1 MPLLSRKAITLI
13 LFSEISFVVIALGLG
28 YMIGVSNYNRL
39 SEEITD
45 LKEKYN
51 MTIEEV
57 KNIKE
62 LGSTSALLTQLSNNQ
77 QNIASSLRALNQ
89 TLKTRL
95 QALDQSIKELSAFDH
110 NLASKLNEVY
120 KETINSKKYIYE
132 SLTDVD
138 NRLAYLEVRISSY
151 EEAVSRNLNL
161 SVEEIES
168 VKTSVLRSIGDLTVE
183 VRDVTNRLATL
194 ETGMKNLQSLEI
206 KFNKISSKINNLT
219 NYLDTI
225 SILVKNMQTSID
237 DISTS
242 ISLLT
247 DELIELKDTIRNAT
261 VVIPR

>member
-1 MPLLSRKAITLI
+1 M
-13 LFSEISFVVIALGLG
+13 
-28 YMIGVSNYNRL
+28 
-39 SEEITD
+39 
-45 LKEKYN
+45 
-51 MTIEEV
+51 
-57 KNIKE
+57 
-62 LGSTSALLTQLSNNQ
+62 
-77 QNIASSLRALNQ
+77 
-89 TLKTRL
+89 
-95 QALDQSIKELSAFDH
+95 
-110 NLASKLNEVY
+110 
-120 KETINSKKYIYE
+120 
-132 SLTDVD
+132 D

>member
-62 LGSTSALLTQLSNNQ
+62 LRNTSALLTQLSNNQ

-168 VKTSVLRSIGDLTVE
+168 VKTSVLRSIGDLTV
-183 VRDVTNRLATL
+183 
-194 ETGMKNLQSLEI
+194 
-206 KFNKISSKINNLT
+206 
-219 NYLDTI
+219 
-225 SILVKNMQTSID
+225 
-237 DISTS
+237 
-242 ISLLT
+242 
-247 DELIELKDTIRNAT
+247 
-261 VVIPR
+261 